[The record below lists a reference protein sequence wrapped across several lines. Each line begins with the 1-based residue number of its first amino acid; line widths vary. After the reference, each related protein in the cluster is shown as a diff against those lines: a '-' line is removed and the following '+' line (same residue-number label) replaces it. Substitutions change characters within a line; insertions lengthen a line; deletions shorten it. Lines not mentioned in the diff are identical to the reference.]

1 MATQSSSTPL
11 AARSGTFAVRLRAL
25 AEALRP
31 RQWVKNGFVSAP
43 LIFARELTHPHA
55 VLQVAI
61 AAADFCALASAAYL
75 INDVFDVD
83 EDRHH
88 PAKRLR
94 PLASGRLSAGSALGI
109 AVALDSVA
117 LAVAWRVDPSLFLV
131 AAIYVGL
138 SLLYSGWL
146 KRVMLVDVFLIAAGF
161 LLRVVAGGV
170 VIHVEISSWLIVC
183 TTLLALFLALCKRR
197 HELVLLGGNA
207 SAQRSSLAHYSPYF
221 LDQLIV
227 IVTSATVISYALY
240 TLSPDV
246 SARFPGKR
254 LELTVPFVL
263 FGIFRYLFLVH
274 RQEEGGDP
282 ARTLF
287 SDAALLVDV
296 LLWVLSVVVIIYL

>member
-1 MATQSSSTPL
+1 MATRPISTPL
-11 AARSGTFAVRLRAL
+11 AARSRTFAVRLRAL

-31 RQWVKNGFVSAP
+31 GQWVKNGFVFAP
-43 LIFARELTHPHA
+43 LIFARELTDPYS
-55 VLQVAI
+55 VLRVTI

-75 INDVFDVD
+75 VNDVFDVS
-83 EDRHH
+83 EDRYH

-94 PLASGRLSAGSALGI
+94 PLASGRLSARFAIGI
-109 AVALDSVA
+109 AVALDSAA
-117 LAVAWRVDPSLFLV
+117 LAVAWRLDARLLLI

-138 SLLYSGWL
+138 NLLYSGCL
-146 KRVMLVDVFLIAAGF
+146 KRVILLDVFLIAAGF
-161 LLRVVAGGV
+161 LLRVVAGGM
-170 VIHVEISSWLIVC
+170 VIHVELSSWLIVC
-183 TTLLALFLALCKRR
+183 TTLLALFLALSKRR
-197 HELVLLGGNA
+197 CELVLLGRNA
-207 SAQRSSLAHYSPYF
+207 SAQRSSLAYYSPYF

-227 IVTSATVISYALY
+227 IVTSATVLSYALY

-274 RQEEGGDP
+274 RQEQGDNP

-287 SDAALLVDV
+287 TDRVLLAVV